1 MVVKTNILIFL
12 VVTALG
18 AAVVSEDAF
27 LRLGCMRVFRQA
39 ATTLIRRELRKEVEA
54 P

>member
-1 MVVKTNILIFL
+1 MVKTNILIFL
-12 VVTALG
+12 AVTALG
-18 AAVVSEDAF
+18 AAVVSQEAI
-27 LRLGCMRVFRQA
+27 LRLAYMRVFQQA